1 MQIVPLLLHAA
12 VLKCKK
18 WHLINDKSLTL
29 LPSIIWN
36 LERGEWLELLKLS
49 NLQVFGSRIGK
60 FIVNLQTL
68 TKCNEFMAHENN
80 LSIGVFIDGG
90 YYAKI
95 NEGFAEK
102 REVNLRGLLE
112 YICQRISKEG
122 EIERKYLYVTECH
135 YYRGRYRANEAKSKN
150 LLYDE
155 RKFEDMLIE
164 NDVIFHYKHLRTDP
178 RGGVIEKGVD
188 TWFALD
194 TYELTLFRQFDYV
207 VLISGDADHEMLA
220 RKLKALK
227 THVIL
232 LTWDPANTAS
242 TSRFLKEEVCSHFDM
257 NRAVSEDN
265 NLLKY
270 LTI

>member
-1 MQIVPLLLHAA
+1 
-12 VLKCKK
+12 
-18 WHLINDKSLTL
+18 
-29 LPSIIWN
+29 
-36 LERGEWLELLKLS
+36 
-49 NLQVFGSRIGK
+49 
-60 FIVNLQTL
+60 
-68 TKCNEFMAHENN
+68 MAHMEN

-95 NEGFAEK
+95 NEGFGGT
-102 REVNLRGLLE
+102 REVNLKGLLNF
-112 YICQRISKEG
+112 ICKKVAQDND
-122 EIERKYLYVTECH
+122 IERNHLYITECH
-135 YYRGRYRANEAKSKN
+135 YYRGRYRAADAKSRN
-150 LLYDE
+150 LLFDE

-194 TYELTLFRQFDYV
+194 TYEMTLFRQFDFV

-220 RKLKALK
+220 KKLKALK

-242 TSRFLKEEVCSHFDM
+242 TSRFLREEVCSHFDM
-257 NRAVSEDN
+257 NKAVAEDE
-265 NLLKY
+265 NLLKN
-270 LTI
+270 LVINNIH

>member
-1 MQIVPLLLHAA
+1 
-12 VLKCKK
+12 
-18 WHLINDKSLTL
+18 
-29 LPSIIWN
+29 
-36 LERGEWLELLKLS
+36 
-49 NLQVFGSRIGK
+49 
-60 FIVNLQTL
+60 
-68 TKCNEFMAHENN
+68 MAHMEN

-95 NEGFAEK
+95 NEGFGGT
-102 REVNLRGLLE
+102 REVNLKGLLNF
-112 YICQRISKEG
+112 ICKKVAQDN
-122 EIERKYLYVTECH
+122 EIERNHLYITECH
-135 YYRGRYRANEAKSKN
+135 YYRGRYRAADAKSKN
-150 LLYDE
+150 LLFDE

-194 TYELTLFRQFDYV
+194 TYEMTLFRQFDFV

-220 RKLKALK
+220 KKLKALK

-242 TSRFLKEEVCSHFDM
+242 TSRFLKEEVCTHIDM
-257 NRAVSEDN
+257 NSIIESDAS
-265 NLLKY
+265 LLKT
-270 LTI
+270 LTIS

>member
-1 MQIVPLLLHAA
+1 
-12 VLKCKK
+12 
-18 WHLINDKSLTL
+18 
-29 LPSIIWN
+29 
-36 LERGEWLELLKLS
+36 
-49 NLQVFGSRIGK
+49 
-60 FIVNLQTL
+60 
-68 TKCNEFMAHENN
+68 MAHETNY
-80 LSIGVFIDGG
+80 SVGVFIDGG

-95 NEGFAEK
+95 NEGLAGK
-102 REVNLRGLLE
+102 NEVNLKGLLD
-112 YICQRISKEG
+112 YICNRISAEHD
-122 EIERKYLYVTECH
+122 IERERLYITESH
-135 YYRGRYRANEAKSKN
+135 YYRGRYRANEAKNKN
-150 LLYDE
+150 LLYCE

-194 TYELTLFRQFDYV
+194 TYELTLYRQFDYV

-242 TSRFLKEEVCSHFDM
+242 TSRFLREEVCSHFDM
-257 NRAVSEDN
+257 NKAVAEDE
-265 NLLKY
+265 NLLKN
-270 LTI
+270 LVINNIH

>member
-1 MQIVPLLLHAA
+1 MGH
-12 VLKCKK
+12 
-18 WHLINDKSLTL
+18 D
-29 LPSIIWN
+29 
-36 LERGEWLELLKLS
+36 
-49 NLQVFGSRIGK
+49 
-60 FIVNLQTL
+60 
-68 TKCNEFMAHENN
+68 NN

-95 NEGFAEK
+95 NEGFTGRK
-102 REVNLRGLLE
+102 EVNLKGLLN
-112 YICQRISKEG
+112 YICSRISDDEN
-122 EIERKYLYVTECH
+122 IERRRLYVTECH
-135 YYRGRYRANEAKSKN
+135 YYRGRYRALEAKTKN
-150 LLYDE
+150 LLYEE
-155 RKFEDMLIE
+155 RRFEDMLIE

-194 TYELTLFRQFDYV
+194 TYEMTLYREFDFV

-242 TSRFLKEEVCSHFDM
+242 TSRFLKEEVCSHIDM
-257 NRAVSEDN
+257 NSAIAEDET
-265 NLLKY
+265 LLKT

>member
-1 MQIVPLLLHAA
+1 
-12 VLKCKK
+12 
-18 WHLINDKSLTL
+18 
-29 LPSIIWN
+29 
-36 LERGEWLELLKLS
+36 
-49 NLQVFGSRIGK
+49 
-60 FIVNLQTL
+60 
-68 TKCNEFMAHENN
+68 MAHEEN

-95 NEGFAEK
+95 NEGFADK
-102 REVNLRGLLE
+102 REVNLKKLLE
-112 YICQRISKEG
+112 YICKKISQDNG
-122 EIERKYLYVTECH
+122 IDRNRLYITECH
-135 YYRGRYRANEAKSKN
+135 YYRGRYRASDAKARD

-155 RKFEDMLIE
+155 RKFEDTLIE

-178 RGGVIEKGVD
+178 KGGVIEKGVD

-194 TYELTLFRQFDYV
+194 TYEMTLFREFDYV

-242 TSRFLKEEVCSHFDM
+242 TSRFLKEEVCTHMDM
-257 NRAVSEDN
+257 NSIIADDKS
-265 NLLKY
+265 LLQT
-270 LTI
+270 LTL

>member
-1 MQIVPLLLHAA
+1 
-12 VLKCKK
+12 
-18 WHLINDKSLTL
+18 
-29 LPSIIWN
+29 
-36 LERGEWLELLKLS
+36 
-49 NLQVFGSRIGK
+49 
-60 FIVNLQTL
+60 
-68 TKCNEFMAHENN
+68 MAHETNM
-80 LSIGVFIDGG
+80 SIGVFIDGG

-95 NEGFAEK
+95 NEGFAGLK
-102 REVNLRGLLE
+102 QVNLKALLD
-112 YICQRISKEG
+112 YICKRISKE
-122 EIERKYLYVTECH
+122 ENIERKRLYITESH

-178 RGGVIEKGVD
+178 KGGVIEKGVD

-194 TYELTLFRQFDYV
+194 TYELTLYREFDYV

-220 RKLKALK
+220 RKLKSLK

-257 NRAVSEDN
+257 NSAIAEDSS
-265 NLLKY
+265 LLKT
-270 LTI
+270 LTL